1 VTFDVTVPQGTSATC
16 TVQGHTRDGLLV
28 GRAEVDAVP
37 VDAAQTT
44 IRVTY
49 RLETTQRPMT
59 GEVPGC
65 GPSR

>member
-1 VTFDVTVPQGTSATC
+1 M
-16 TVQGHTRDGLLV
+16 QGHTRDGLLV

-37 VDAAQTT
+37 VDSGQTT

-49 RLETTQRPMT
+49 TLQTSQRPVT

-65 GPSR
+65 GPPR